1 MKNKYLEHANLVYSW
16 LPPPPNL
23 TLSSN
28 DIHLWGATLDQP
40 ALWVQQLAQPLSEE
54 ERRKAECFHFE
65 QDRKRFIVGRG
76 VLRTILGLYLG
87 TEPNRLE
94 FCYGHHGK
102 PYLAERFGEGALRFN
117 LAHSYELALYAFT
130 RGREI
135 GVDLEYMRYMPDAE
149 QIAASFFSAR
159 ENAILHALPT
169 SQKQEAFFNCWTRK
183 EAYIKAIGNGLAQP
197 LDKFDVSLAPGEPAC
212 LLNVEGAPEE
222 ASRWSLKA
230 LTPAPGY
237 VAAMAVEGHNWRLTY
252 WQFPEAT

>member
-1 MKNKYLEHANLVYSW
+1 
-16 LPPPPNL
+16 
-23 TLSSN
+23 
-28 DIHLWGATLDQP
+28 
-40 ALWVQQLAQPLSEE
+40 VQQLAQTLSEE
-54 ERRKAECFHFE
+54 EHRKAKCFHFE

-87 TEPNRLE
+87 VEPSLLR
-94 FCYGHHGK
+94 FCYNSHGK
-102 PYLAERFGEGALRFN
+102 PYLADRFGGGALQFN
-117 LAHSYELALYAFT
+117 LSHSHELALYAFT

-135 GVDLEYMRYMPDAE
+135 GVDLEYIRYIPDAE

-159 ENAILHALPT
+159 ENTVLHTLPT
-169 SQKQEAFFNCWTRK
+169 SQKQETFFNCWTRK

-197 LDKFDVSLAPGEPAC
+197 LDKFDVSLAPGEPAR
-212 LLNVEGAPEE
+212 LLSVDGAPEE

-237 VAAMAVEGHNWRLTY
+237 VAALAVEGHNWSLTY